1 MRYFP
6 YSLAAIAALLCVPTL
21 RAETALDIMLR
32 DGTLRRVALADGMT
46 FSLSGTT
53 LTATS
58 ESSSISIEF
67 DDIQRMVYALD
78 SHASLAAP
86 TQQSISVECS
96 AGSLDIKSSSNEA
109 RMHFCRLHGRGVD
122 IVCCSPPHAGWH
134 ITAPDDGQRYMFG
147 PVWDFDA
154 ASRTL

>member
-32 DGTLRRVALADGMT
+32 DGTLRHVALADGMT

-58 ESSSISIEF
+58 ESSSISIAF
-67 DDIQRMVYALD
+67 DDILRMVYALD

-86 TQQSISVECS
+86 TQQSISVECH
-96 AGSLDIKSSSNEA
+96 AASLDIFA
-109 RMHFCRLHGRGVD
+109 GGG
-122 IVCCSPPHAGWH
+122 PHACEVLDTYGRKVAAEQFVDRLSISTDGFASGVYI
-134 ITAPDDGQRYMFG
+134 ITIDGATVAKILLR
-147 PVWDFDA
+147 
-154 ASRTL
+154 